1 MKPLRTAV
9 VGAGHLGRIHA
20 RILSGLEGFSLVG
33 VADPVEANRRETAAA
48 YQTEACADY
57 RQLLGR
63 IDAAVVA
70 TPTKYHHA
78 VALELLNEGVH
89 LLVEKPLASTRAE
102 ADELVDAARRHGA
115 LLQVGHVER
124 FNPAFN
130 AALPHLRDPKYIEA
144 VRRGSFSFRSTD
156 IGVVLDLMIHDID
169 LVLSLVQSPVRRV
182 EALGVSLFGQHEDV
196 ANARLYFESGCI
208 ASLNASRASHTAA
221 RTMQIWS
228 RQTFAGLDFATR
240 TASLVRPS
248 ETLLRREIDVDQLP
262 VEEKLRIKDG
272 FMAEHLP
279 VEQIQAEPCDAITAE
294 LQDFAGSIRA
304 GRAPRVTGAQG
315 RDAIAVAERILLQ
328 IATHAWE
335 GAAEG
340 PVGPQ
345 VLPMTPTIPAPH
357 WKLGAKL
364 PAAPNEP
371 RKAG

>member
-1 MKPLRTAV
+1 MKPLRIAV

-33 VADPVEANRRETAAA
+33 IADPVEANRRETAAA
-48 YQTEACADY
+48 YQTEACADF

-78 VALELLNEGVH
+78 VALELLRQGVH

-144 VRRGSFSFRSTD
+144 VRRGGFTFRSTD

-248 ETLLRREIDVDQLP
+248 ETLLRREIDVDRLP

-304 GRAPRVTGAQG
+304 GRAPRVTGEHG

-328 IATHAWE
+328 IATHAWD

-364 PAAPNEP
+364 PVASNEP